1 MVFLVMLKVKKSSN
15 CHCFVLMMTFFKL
28 KRNATN
34 LPQTGQSVLGTNKTL
49 VAAAWRMIYSK
60 AKEVLVL
67 SKQI

>member
-1 MVFLVMLKVKKSSN
+1 
-15 CHCFVLMMTFFKL
+15 MMTFFKL

-34 LPQTGQSVLGTNKTL
+34 LPQTGQSTLGTNATL
-49 VAAAWRMIYSK
+49 VVAAAWIDSK

>member
-1 MVFLVMLKVKKSSN
+1 
-15 CHCFVLMMTFFKL
+15 MMTLFKL

-34 LPQTGQSVLGTNKTL
+34 LPQTGQSTLGTNATL
-49 VAAAWRMIYSK
+49 VAAAFRMIDSK